1 MVDREAL
8 YNAFEGIKNRLN
20 DLDKRVSILEG
31 DKGLVDSELGLIR
44 HMVENELS
52 NVILSEKNANRNG
65 RPKLSEETIQE
76 IYRLRRLG
84 RSQRWI
90 AEYLGIGKSTV
101 AKYDLLLKNSDIIDN
116 NQLIQDKTNCF
127 D

>member
-1 MVDREAL
+1 LVDREAL